1 MRTSVHHCMPVYLI
15 SNMLESRLRKVERQK
30 VLDKTA
36 IALSY
41 DVASVNHIILRRH
54 VLGKDA

>member
-1 MRTSVHHCMPVYLI
+1 MPVYLI